1 MSGQHAGGR
10 SACRLLL
17 SACLVVVLAAAP
29 AAAQLNSTAPAP
41 PAAAQRNTTAGKR
54 NSTCLSHV
62 TRGYDAAVLLCH
74 SSHDHCKAV
83 VVTVFG
89 TGEVL
94 LGFREG
100 ISNWAAVT
108 GDFQGWTDATQE
120 TCSWTGVACNNAG
133 EVTGL

>member
-17 SACLVVVLAAAP
+17 SACLVVALAAAP
-29 AAAQLNSTAPAP
+29 AAAQRNTTAPAP
-41 PAAAQRNTTAGKR
+41 SAAAQRNTTAGKW
-54 NSTCLSHV
+54 NSTCLSRIV
-62 TRGYDAAVLLCH
+62 CGCDAAVLHCH
-74 SSHDHCKAV
+74 SSQDRCTAIVITAV
-83 VVTVFG
+83 G
-89 TGEVL
+89 TGDVL

-108 GDFQGWTDATQE
+108 GDFQGWTDATQD
-120 TCSWTGVACNNAG
+120 TCNWTGVACNDAG